1 MEILMVEFTSNIK
14 QSTSTVE
21 IADIGNARIK
31 YENTQKSELD
41 WKSFN
46 IKIRDE
52 DVHYLVN
59 YDYHIAAYGAKA
71 LSPAVAKKLA
81 VFITHLH
88 TLNEQEQLD
97 TLNSISGD
105 K

>member
-1 MEILMVEFTSNIK
+1 MVEFESNVE
-14 QSTSTVE
+14 QHTSTVE
-21 IADIGNARIK
+21 VADIGNARIE
-31 YENTQKSELD
+31 YQNTQERALD

-46 IKIRDE
+46 IKIRNAGFNYP
-52 DVHYLVN
+52 VTAVN
-59 YDYHIAAYGAKA
+59 YDYRIASYGENA
-71 LSPAVAKKLA
+71 LNPAVAKKLA

-97 TLNSISGD
+97 TLNSIGGD